1 MRHVIVFE
9 GIKPVTLRL
18 YITRT
23 IRSLGKPVIRAT
35 TQRRR
40 SFAAIAVLAISL
52 CLTPAVAATAATA
65 LDAFEDGNRLF
76 RDDLY
81 WAALLRY
88 RQAAEAGMDTPLLH
102 YNSGVAH
109 YRAQQH
115 IRARTAL
122 LKAVQS
128 PSLRVIS
135 QYNLGLTAY
144 ALGDVDDALNW
155 FRQARDQE
163 ENEKIRSFA
172 IIAISRLQAE
182 RKASDTILVR
192 VKKRRKE
199 KKLGDFDLHATIGFG
214 NDSNVYRAPS
224 QPYVDFADPTFPV
237 VVPEEISGAY
247 LPVDVSAKYSVNS
260 LKYESFFGEYRL
272 SGRYYTDKEL
282 DNANEFSHEIRFGS
296 EFDRKEGA
304 RTREVYSAFTIAQ
317 HDETYFDPDDGVAR
331 TVGEELIDDRLNY
344 VRYGPEMRFRQSHER
359 LSIGMRIKGQ
369 LWNYQKTEVVP
380 EYDHEYFVLGTNV
393 QYRFTRTSLLRLTVD
408 ATSRR
413 FGDRPSFDLNG
424 QQPITNKELRY
435 DYLDVGLLARQR
447 ITRNM
452 WFGFGY
458 ERTSR
463 TDKFLGYNNYTRD
476 SYKFEFSWSPSPR
489 FDLDLDTYYRNYSF
503 PNAFAFNN
511 PVAGPKTLESAYGK
525 LTATF
530 RMTPGLHLVAEAL
543 YRESVSTDTRIGY
556 DRNRYSIGV
565 LWRQ

>member
-1 MRHVIVFE
+1 M
-9 GIKPVTLRL
+9 
-18 YITRT
+18 RT

-35 TQRRR
+35 TQQRR
-40 SFAAIAVLAISL
+40 SLAATAMLAVCL
-52 CLTPAVAATAATA
+52 CLTPALAATAQDT
-65 LDAFEDGNRLF
+65 FEDGNRLF

-88 RQAAEAGMDTPLLH
+88 RQAAEAGMDTPILH
-102 YNSGVAH
+102 YNTGVAH

-163 ENEKIRSFA
+163 ENEKIREFA

-182 RKASDTILVR
+182 RKAADTILVR

-199 KKLGDFDLHATIGFG
+199 KKIGDFDLHATVGFG
-214 NDSNVYRAPS
+214 NDSNVYRSPS
-224 QPYVDFADPTFPV
+224 QPYIDFSDPTLPLV
-237 VVPEEISGAY
+237 TPEEISGVY
-247 LPVDVSAKYSVNS
+247 LPVDLSAKYSVNS
-260 LKYESFFGEYRL
+260 LKFESFFGEYRL
-272 SGRYYTDKEL
+272 SGRYYQDREL
-282 DNANEFSHEIRFGS
+282 DNANEFSHEVRFGS
-296 EFDRKEGA
+296 EFDRKQ
-304 RTREVYSAFTIAQ
+304 RTRKREVFSAFAIAQ
-317 HDETYFDPDDGVAR
+317 HDETYFDPDDGEAR
-331 TVGEELIDDRLNY
+331 TIDGVLIDDRFNY

-359 LSIGMRIKGQ
+359 LSVGMRIKGQ
-369 LWNYQKTEVVP
+369 LWNYKKTDVVP
-380 EYDHEYFVLGTNV
+380 EYDHEYFELGTNV
-393 QYRFTRTSLLRLTVD
+393 QYRFTKSSLLRLTAD
-408 ATSRR
+408 ASSRR
-413 FGDRPSFDLNG
+413 FGDRPSFDVNG
-424 QQPITNKELRY
+424 QQLITNKELRY
-435 DYLDVGLLARQR
+435 DYLDLGLIARQR
-447 ITRNM
+447 ITEHM

-463 TDKFLGYNNYTRD
+463 SDKFVGYNDYTRD

-489 FDLDLDTYYRNYSF
+489 FDLDLDAYYRNYDF

-511 PVAGPKTLESAYGK
+511 PVAGPKTLEAAYGN

-530 RMTPGLHLVAEAL
+530 RMTPHLHLVAEAL
-543 YRESVSTDTRIGY
+543 YRETVSTDIRIGY
-556 DRNRYSIGV
+556 ERKRYSIGF